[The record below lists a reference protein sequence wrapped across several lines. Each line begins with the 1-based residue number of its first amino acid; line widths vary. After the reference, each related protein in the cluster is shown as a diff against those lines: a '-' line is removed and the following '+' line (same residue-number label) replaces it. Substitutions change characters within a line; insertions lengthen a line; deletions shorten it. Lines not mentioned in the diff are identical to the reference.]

1 METGES
7 DLSSPRGGTARQGQA
22 GPPST
27 ADWGTIYIPGNNG
40 GVGIKCEHQAS
51 QDKYIENQATN
62 TNGQTD
68 FNWTLKA
75 ATIPGPVTGTGGTL
89 QHFSECW

>member
-1 METGES
+1 MCEVG
-7 DLSSPRGGTARQGQA
+7 PGQA
-22 GPPST
+22 RPGATQHSRLG
-27 ADWGTIYIPGNNG
+27 DDLYPGNNG

-75 ATIPGPVTGTGGTL
+75 ATIPAYQVHWLGHSNISQNPDKLLHV
-89 QHFSECW
+89 